1 MSQKEMKLIYDMLLQ
16 SGDLEAMFPTLT
28 GVWESDMKEFKIL
41 YEENKRIEEEDFDA
55 FFLEDYEDYE

>member
-1 MSQKEMKLIYDMLLQ
+1 MLLQ